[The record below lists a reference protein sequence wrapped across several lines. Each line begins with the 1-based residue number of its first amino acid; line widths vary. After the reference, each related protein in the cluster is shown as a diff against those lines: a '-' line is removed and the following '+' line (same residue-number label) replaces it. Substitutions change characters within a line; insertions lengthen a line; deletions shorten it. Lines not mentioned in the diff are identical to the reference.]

1 MTKHYPSGGGYI
13 ALVAVLIASGVM
25 LIAALG
31 ASRTGIESTNEATA
45 EEAASYA
52 RFLAD
57 ACAEEAILRLRANL
71 SYAGNESVVVNMGDS
86 CAIRDI
92 SGFGATNRVIHTNAA
107 VLGYVRH
114 IELTVATV
122 TPVLVVSTWNVVP

>member
-1 MTKHYPSGGGYI
+1 
-13 ALVAVLIASGVM
+13 M

-45 EEAASYA
+45 EESTSYA

-71 SYAGNESVVVNMGDS
+71 SYAGNESIVVNMGDS
-86 CAIRDI
+86 CTIGNI
-92 SGFGATNRVIHTNAA
+92 SGLGATNRVIHTDAT

-114 IELTVATV
+114 VELTIATV
-122 TPVLVVSTWNVVP
+122 TPILVVSTWNVVP